1 MRLHSKRFTWK
12 KNRFIWKWKL
22 PTFIVAILAALVA
35 PCAGADNAEDFHQ
48 QVSLVSGGSLTVENG
63 RGDVSIEGW
72 DKGEMQVD
80 AHKIFEGDAAERDRW
95 MSETKILVEGDEHH
109 RSVKVEYPND
119 LFHGWGGWHGRR
131 AVNLTIHVP
140 RQVNAELKTDR
151 GHVTVQRI
159 AGKLDIGSDR
169 CDLDINRLDG
179 ELRVRADRGD
189 IKVRESA
196 IRSGIRLSLDRG
208 SADIEL
214 QRFAGD
220 SDLQVSRGDISL
232 TLPKNAAFL
241 LDAERTRRSSFHT
254 DFAVLQRGSFGGD
267 NIRGDVNGGGP
278 TLRLRADRGGVSLHS
293 GGSQAQ

>member
-1 MRLHSKRFTWK
+1 MNPHS
-12 KNRFIWKWKL
+12 KNRFASTWKL
-22 PTFIVAILAALVA
+22 PTFTIAILAVLVA
-35 PCAGADNAEDFHQ
+35 PSAGAENAEDFHQ
-48 QVSLVSGGSLTVENG
+48 QVSLASGGSLTVENG

-72 DKGEMQVD
+72 DKAEMQVD
-80 AHKIFEGDAAERDRW
+80 GHKIFEGDAAERARW
-95 MSETKILVEGDEHH
+95 MNETKIHVEGDEHH
-109 RSVKVEYPND
+109 RSVRVAYPSD
-119 LFHGWGGWHGRR
+119 RFHGWGGWNGHR

-169 CDLDINRLDG
+169 CDVDVSRLDG
-179 ELRVRADRGD
+179 ELRVHADRGD
-189 IKVRESA
+189 VKVRDSS

-232 TLPKNAAFL
+232 TLPKNAAFV

-254 DFAVLQRGSFGGD
+254 DFAVLARGSFGGD
-267 NIRGDVNGGGP
+267 TIRGDINGGGP
-278 TLRLRADRGGVSLHS
+278 TLRLRADRGGVALHS
-293 GGSQAQ
+293 GGNQAQ

>member
-1 MRLHSKRFTWK
+1 MKLHSKNKFA
-12 KNRFIWKWKL
+12 WKWKL
-22 PTFIVAILAALVA
+22 PAFAGAIFAVLVA
-35 PCAGADNAEDFHQ
+35 PWATAESAEDFHQ
-48 QVSLVSGGSLTVENG
+48 QVSLASGGSLTVENG

-72 DKGEMQVD
+72 DKAEMQVD
-80 AHKIFEGDAAERDRW
+80 AHKIFEGDGADRDRW
-95 MSETKILVEGDEHH
+95 MNETKIHVEGDEHH
-109 RSVKVEYPND
+109 RSVRVEYPSD
-119 LFHGWGGWHGRR
+119 LFHGWGGWNWGRR

-140 RQVNAELKTDR
+140 RQMNAELKTDR

-169 CDLDINRLDG
+169 CDVDINRLDG

-189 IKVRESA
+189 VKVRESS

-220 SDLQVSRGDISL
+220 SELQVSRGDISL

-241 LDAERTRRSSFHT
+241 LDAERSRRSSFHT

-267 NIRGDVNGGGP
+267 SIRGDVNGGGP
-278 TLRLRADRGGVSLHS
+278 TLRLRADRGGVSLHA
-293 GGSQAQ
+293 GGTQAQ